1 MVVLVRLGRLKRP
14 PGDGGVVQRFLQA
27 GGVYHPG
34 GVEPL
39 IRMCRKSM
47 KTIALIAVAA
57 AALTIMS
64 CGTSS
69 STPAP
74 VKPDA
79 VAPTPAAPAIP
90 ADVQKAAE
98 LALGSETE
106 VLAFGDLSKS
116 GPQQVLAVNRLKVI
130 PPGVAA
136 GTVVTRA
143 VIIEN
148 DGNTWKQIFLC
159 DEHLKNTKGF
169 LGGSPLAPVNGWRL
183 QFEQHEKG
191 LEMYF
196 TPIASPKGEGG
207 HVLPVGIRW
216 NPKVK
221 RYQSLDRTF
230 ENFLGELPTLETPQS
245 QVRP

>member
-1 MVVLVRLGRLKRP
+1 M
-14 PGDGGVVQRFLQA
+14 QRFLQA
-27 GGVYHPG
+27 GGVYHAG

-39 IRMCRKSM
+39 IRMRKKSM
-47 KTIALIAVAA
+47 KTIALIVVAT
-57 AALTIMS
+57 AALTILS
-64 CGTSS
+64 CETPTATPPRAATS
-69 STPAP
+69 
-74 VKPDA
+74 DA
-79 VAPTPAAPAIP
+79 VATTPAAPAIP
-90 ADVQKAAE
+90 PDVQKAAE

-106 VLAFGDLSKS
+106 VLAFGDLSKT
-116 GPQQVLAVNRLKVI
+116 GPQQVLAVNRLKAI

-230 ENFLGELPTLETPQS
+230 ENFLGELPTLDTPQS

>member
-1 MVVLVRLGRLKRP
+1 M
-14 PGDGGVVQRFLQA
+14 QRFLQA
-27 GGVYHPG
+27 SRGYHAG

-39 IRMCRKSM
+39 IRMHEKLM
-47 KTIALIAVAA
+47 KTIALIAAA
-57 AALTIMS
+57 AFALTILS
-64 CGTSS
+64 CGSS
-69 STPAP
+69 SAPPAP
-74 VKPDA
+74 AKSGPAQSDA

-98 LALGSETE
+98 LALGSEAE
-106 VLAFGDLSKS
+106 VLVFGDLSKT
-116 GPQQVLAVNRLKVI
+116 GPQQVLAVNRLKAA
-130 PPGVAA
+130 PPGVAP
-136 GTVVTRA
+136 GTLVTRV

-148 DGNTWKQIFLC
+148 DGNSWKQIFLC
-159 DEHLKNTKGF
+159 DEHLKNAKGF

-183 QFEQHEKG
+183 QYEQHDKG

-216 NPKVK
+216 NPKAK

-230 ENFLGELPTLETPQS
+230 ENFLGELPALETPES
-245 QVRP
+245 QIRQ

>member
-1 MVVLVRLGRLKRP
+1 MQCSLQSS
-14 PGDGGVVQRFLQA
+14 GGYHS
-27 GGVYHPG
+27 GGI
-34 GVEPL
+34 EPL
-39 IRMCRKSM
+39 TRMLAKKLM
-47 KTIALIAVAA
+47 KTIALIALAA
-57 AALTIMS
+57 AALTLVS
-64 CGTSS
+64 CGNSS
-69 STPAP
+69 PAP
-74 VKPDA
+74 APAKSEA
-79 VAPTPAAPAIP
+79 VAPTPPAPAIP
-90 ADVQKAAE
+90 DDVQKAAE

-116 GPQQVLAVNRLKVI
+116 GPQQVLALNRLKAT
-130 PPGVAA
+130 PQGVAP
-136 GTVVTRA
+136 GTIVTRA

-148 DGNTWKQIFLC
+148 DGSSWKQIFLC

-196 TPIASPKGEGG
+196 TPLSSPKGEGG

-216 NPKVK
+216 NPKVN

-230 ENFLGELPTLETPQS
+230 QNFLGEVTTLETPEA
-245 QVRP
+245 QVHQ

>member
-1 MVVLVRLGRLKRP
+1 MDAR
-14 PGDGGVVQRFLQA
+14 
-27 GGVYHPG
+27 
-34 GVEPL
+34 
-39 IRMCRKSM
+39 RKLM
-47 KTIALIAVAA
+47 RAIALVAASA
-57 AALTIMS
+57 AALTILS
-64 CGTSS
+64 CGSS
-69 STPAP
+69 SPAP
-74 VKPDA
+74 APAKSEA
-79 VAPTPAAPAIP
+79 VAPTPPAPAVP
-90 ADVQKAAE
+90 DNVQKAAE

-106 VLAFGDLSKS
+106 VLVFGDLSRT
-116 GPQQVLAVNRLKVI
+116 GPQQALAINRLKAA
-130 PPGVAA
+130 PPGVAP
-136 GTVVTRA
+136 GTLVTRA

-148 DGNTWKQIFLC
+148 DGSAWKQIFLC

-183 QFEQHEKG
+183 QYEQHEKG

-230 ENFLGELPTLETPQS
+230 ENFLGEVTTLETPES
-245 QVRP
+245 QIRQ

>member
-1 MVVLVRLGRLKRP
+1 L
-14 PGDGGVVQRFLQA
+14 QRFLQA
-27 GGVYHPG
+27 SCSYHAGGVK
-34 GVEPL
+34 PL
-39 IRMCRKSM
+39 IRMHSKTLM
-47 KTIALIAVAA
+47 KTLALIAATAV
-57 AALTIMS
+57 ALTVLS
-64 CGTSS
+64 CGNSS
-69 STPAP
+69 STPVPAKSEAAAP
-74 VKPDA
+74 V
-79 VAPTPAAPAIP
+79 PAAPAIP

-106 VLAFGDLSKS
+106 VLAFGDLSKT
-116 GPQQVLAVNRLKVI
+116 GPQQVLAINRFKAV
-130 PPGVAA
+130 PPGVAP
-136 GTVVTRA
+136 GTLVTRA

-148 DGNTWKQIFLC
+148 DGSSWKQIFLC

-196 TPIASPKGEGG
+196 TPLSSPKGEGG

-216 NPKVK
+216 NPKVN

-230 ENFLGELPTLETPQS
+230 QNFLGEVTTLETPEA
-245 QVRP
+245 QVHQ

>member
-1 MVVLVRLGRLKRP
+1 
-14 PGDGGVVQRFLQA
+14 
-27 GGVYHPG
+27 
-34 GVEPL
+34 L

>member
-1 MVVLVRLGRLKRP
+1 MRK
-14 PGDGGVVQRFLQA
+14 
-27 GGVYHPG
+27 
-34 GVEPL
+34 
-39 IRMCRKSM
+39 KSM

-57 AALTIMS
+57 AALTILS
-64 CGTSS
+64 CETPTATPPRAATS
-69 STPAP
+69 
-74 VKPDA
+74 DA
-79 VAPTPAAPAIP
+79 VATTPAAPAIP
-90 ADVQKAAE
+90 PDVQKAAE

-106 VLAFGDLSKS
+106 VLAFGDLSKT
-116 GPQQVLAVNRLKVI
+116 GPQQVLAVNRLKAI

>member
-1 MVVLVRLGRLKRP
+1 MRANISHV
-14 PGDGGVVQRFLQA
+14 
-27 GGVYHPG
+27 
-34 GVEPL
+34 
-39 IRMCRKSM
+39 
-47 KTIALIAVAA
+47 KTIALIAAIAA
-57 AALTIMS
+57 GLAMLS
-64 CGTSS
+64 CGSS
-69 STPAP
+69 SQAPAP
-74 VKPDA
+74 AKSEA
-79 VAPTPAAPAIP
+79 VATAPVAPAIP

-106 VLAFGDLSKS
+106 VLAFGDLSKT
-116 GPQQVLAVNRLKVI
+116 GPQQVLAVNRLKAA
-130 PPGVAA
+130 PQGVAP
-136 GTVVTRA
+136 GTLVTRA

-183 QFEQHEKG
+183 QFEQHDKG

-216 NPKVK
+216 NPKAK

-230 ENFLGELPTLETPQS
+230 ENFLGEVTTLGTPES
-245 QVRP
+245 QFRL